1 MNNPTIWWLLGGAA
15 VAVEL
20 LTGTFYLL
28 MLAIG
33 FVAGALAAHAGLSGT
48 WQMLLTALVGL
59 AAVTAWHVLRG
70 PRPKA
75 ERASA
80 NKDVNM
86 DIGESVYVAAWAADH
101 TANVHYRGAQWAVA
115 LAHGAS
121 AQVGPQRIVEV
132 LGNRL
137 IVTPQSL

>member
-1 MNNPTIWWLLGGAA
+1 MNDPTIWWLLSGAA

-28 MLAIG
+28 MIAIG
-33 FVAGALAAHAGLSGT
+33 FVAGALAAHAGLSGA

-59 AAVTAWHVLRG
+59 AAVAAWHVLRG

-86 DIGESVYVAAWAADH
+86 DIGESVTVTAWQADR
-101 TANVHYRGAQWAVA
+101 TASVHYRGAQWAVA
-115 LAHGAS
+115 LAEGAN
-121 AQVGPQRIVEV
+121 AQVGAQRIVEV

-137 IVTPQSL
+137 IVVPQTL